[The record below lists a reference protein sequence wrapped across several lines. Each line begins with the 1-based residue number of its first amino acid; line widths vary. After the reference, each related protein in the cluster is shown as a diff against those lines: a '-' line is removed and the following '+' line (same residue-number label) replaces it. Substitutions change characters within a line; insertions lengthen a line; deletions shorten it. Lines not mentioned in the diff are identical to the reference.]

1 MKQVLRRAS
10 RNDSQNKTKPTSE
23 AATGDINIKRHL
35 CSWSPRIKKQNQ
47 EDIAAILALNTQ
59 EACSLLASGNR
70 HKRQEMASTSLPPS
84 VS

>member
-10 RNDSQNKTKPTSE
+10 KNDSQNKTKPTSE
-23 AATGDINIKRHL
+23 ATTGDINIKRHL

-59 EACSLLASGNR
+59 EAGG
-70 HKRQEMASTSLPPS
+70 
-84 VS
+84 